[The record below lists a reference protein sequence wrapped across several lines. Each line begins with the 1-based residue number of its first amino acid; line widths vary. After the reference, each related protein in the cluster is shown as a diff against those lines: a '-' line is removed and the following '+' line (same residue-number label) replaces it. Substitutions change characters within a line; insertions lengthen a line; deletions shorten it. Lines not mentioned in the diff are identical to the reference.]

1 MRVIIQGC
9 GRSGTSILGE
19 LFEHLPLF
27 EYYFEPHLEDLDNEI
42 LKGQQNIAIKV
53 PKGGG
58 VLTSGLACNMDKL
71 INLIGDDYKLLW
83 IVRNPLD
90 TICSLKPGIE
100 DGWSHNPK
108 PPEYFELLDEPWY
121 IKASYHWLYI
131 NNQGFS
137 SLKKFGKVHVVRFE
151 DLINKSSEAIEELL
165 YYLGL
170 NISIKSL
177 QPYVNKISNKVKDS
191 YHAKNQVYWFR
202 DNHKNRVGRYK
213 ENLNN
218 NQINEILEIVNPIA
232 IKFDYQLSDN

>member
-90 TICSLKPGIE
+90 TICSLKAGIE
-100 DGWSHNPK
+100 SNWAHNPK
-108 PPEYFELLDEPWY
+108 PPNYLEMMNYSWY
-121 IKASYHWLYI
+121 IKSAFHWKFI
-131 NNQGFS
+131 NE
-137 SLKKFGKVHVVRFE
+137 K
-151 DLINKSSEAIEELL
+151 
-165 YYLGL
+165 GL
-170 NISIKSL
+170 KSL
-177 QPYVNKISNKVKDS
+177 QNYGIVQIVKYESLVTNSENVVTNILKFLGLEKNNFHLDDYIRNISDNVDGS
-191 YHAKNQVYWFR
+191 YHAKKQVYWFR
-202 DNHKNRVGRYK
+202 DDHTKRVNRYK
-213 ENLNN
+213 ENLNQQEIEEIKEVLN
-218 NQINEILEIVNPIA
+218 NIPEI
-232 IKFDYQLSDN
+232 FGYYLSEF